1 MSEPTVWGH
10 TCSALRAISYLSV
23 ELDHCPE
30 CCTPKKLSARKG
42 NSSTVN
48 SASGSGETESR
59 KRRPR
64 GKELFPRSEAHR
76 KAVRE
81 GGADLYRRRRI
92 AAALPEIRSVC
103 WSASEEGDGLT
114 CDLCGATVP
123 DGADQAAKD
132 AAHLPDCV
140 AVGGVYG
147 VLEGL

>member
-1 MSEPTVWGH
+1 MSKPTVWGH
-10 TCSALRAISYLSV
+10 TCSALRAISYLSI

-30 CCTPKKLSARKG
+30 CNMPKKLRARKG
-42 NSSTVN
+42 SSSVIDPP
-48 SASGSGETESR
+48 SGSGEAESR

-103 WSASEEGDGLT
+103 WSPSEGDGEL